1 MQPISVTIVVCGWIW
16 YGSPS
21 WSRAWLWSAD
31 SLPDEFSIPDS
42 ASIPRKDDH
51 DDWTI
56 EYLPKVDSI
65 VTKELFFPTLKCFVS
80 IQHSYLDGVKIKML
94 STITG
99 DSLEMTLDV
108 G

>member
-65 VTKELFFPTLKCFVS
+65 VTKELFFPTLKCFVRLTRNAAWTTMIYVTS
-80 IQHSYLDGVKIKML
+80 RKNWIPPKFQ
-94 STITG
+94 
-99 DSLEMTLDV
+99 
-108 G
+108 